1 MAQRKTSKLGR
12 NLRVLAR
19 RYGFSAKGAVI
30 ATALM
35 LLVSAGAVGAC
46 IMLRSGGMSIERA
59 ANADD
64 TPDASAKGVADK
76 DGVADGGDSRDGDS
90 GDGDSGVDDHASA
103 SVTGVGD
110 AQSARESR
118 GTTEAID
125 AAGGVEPAASE
136 SARVLVHV
144 DGAVVTPGVYVLENP
159 DPRINDAVTHA
170 GGLTPEA
177 DTSAVNLAA
186 PVSDGEKVHIPVAG
200 EVPVEVTVPAGGPG
214 TGGSGGAPPGTLGG
228 SAEPS
233 AESGESPSSDSAP
246 SGGGGLVNLNTAS
259 EQELCQL
266 PGIGEVTAASIVR
279 EREANGPYASVEDVM
294 RVSGIGEKR
303 FDKIRDLICV

>member
-35 LLVSAGAVGAC
+35 LLVSAGTVGAC

-90 GDGDSGVDDHASA
+90 GVDDHASA
-103 SVTGVGD
+103 FVTGVGD
-110 AQSARESR
+110 ARSARDSR
-118 GTTEAID
+118 GTAEAID

-214 TGGSGGAPPGTLGG
+214 TGGSGGSPPGTLGG